1 MNPLIII
8 GAGMA
13 GFTVAREFRKLDP
26 TTPILLITADD
37 GGYYAKPML
46 SNALAQNKS
55 AAQLLNQTMA
65 QMSAQLQCTILPHTR
80 VQALNTTSQ
89 TVSTASETFV
99 YSQLVLA
106 LGAQPIRLSFGGNAA
121 DQLMS
126 VNHLDDYAQ
135 FRQRLE
141 HIPGKARVALLGAGL
156 IGCEFADDLAGAG
169 YQVNLV
175 DPNRLPMALLAPPS
189 ISQGLQAA
197 LVARGVQMHLGT
209 IATEINHHDAAL
221 QVCLANGEVLEVDVV
236 LSAVGLQAEIRLA
249 QAAQIKTERGIVLD
263 PYGQTS
269 APEVYAIGDC
279 AQYTSEQGYSRTLPY
294 IAPIMAAGRALAKTL
309 TGTPTIIDIKPAP
322 VIVKTPSYPIA
333 LVAPA
338 ANTLGKWED
347 EMQGAAQVSRFY
359 ASNGRMAG
367 FALAP
372 QESGLRQNLLAQLQ
386 QQSQ

>member
-13 GFTVAREFRKLDP
+13 GFTVAREFRKLDK
-26 TTPILLITADD
+26 TTPMLLITADN
-37 GGYYAKPML
+37 GGFYAKPML

-55 AAQLLNQTMA
+55 ATQLLTQTMA
-65 QMSAQLQCTILPHTR
+65 QMSAQLQCTILPHTL
-80 VQALNTTSQ
+80 VQALDTVSQ
-89 TVSTASETFV
+89 TVSTAIETFS

-106 LGAQPIRLSFGGNAA
+106 LGAQPIRLTLGGNAA
-121 DQLMS
+121 DQIMS

-169 YQVNLV
+169 YEVSMI
-175 DPNRLPMALLAPPS
+175 DPNQLPMALLAPPS

-197 LVARGVQMHLGT
+197 LMTRGVQMYLGT
-209 IATEINHHDAAL
+209 IATEVHHHGSAL
-221 QVCLANGEVLEVDVV
+221 QVCLANGKVLEVDMV
-236 LSAVGLQAEIRLA
+236 LSAVGLRPDIHLA
-249 QAAQIKTERGIVLD
+249 QAAQLKTERAIVLD

-269 APEVYAIGDC
+269 APHVYAIGDC
-279 AQYTSEQGYSRTLPY
+279 AQYTSEDGYSRTLPY

-309 TGTPTIIDIKPAP
+309 TGTPSMIDMKPSP

-347 EMQGAAQVSRFY
+347 EMQGSTQISRFY
-359 ASNGRMAG
+359 TTYGVMTG

-372 QESGLRQNLLAQLQ
+372 QESGLRQKLLAQLLP
-386 QQSQ
+386 